1 MADAADRPVK
11 GSRIVIPIIAM
22 LAVGLA
28 ILIAY
33 KLDEP
38 QPATMTFERALGE
51 EGNATALPYKEVH
64 ADRFLEAHLTTA
76 TREGNSAEAI
86 ALRVD
91 AMERTLRE
99 LTGRDGPW
107 LVSWNGIAVRVSVAA
122 A

>member
-1 MADAADRPVK
+1 MADEPTVR
-11 GSRIVIPIIAM
+11 GSRIVIPLVAV

-38 QPATMTFERALGE
+38 RPATMAFERAAGE
-51 EGNATALPYKEVH
+51 EANATVLAYKEVH
-64 ADRFLEAHLTTA
+64 ADRLLEAHLTAA
-76 TREGNSAEAI
+76 TREGNSTESV

-91 AMERTLRE
+91 AMERTLRD

-107 LVSWNGIAVRVSVAA
+107 LVSWNGVAVRVTVAA